1 MDVEVAPGR
10 TARMGP
16 WRSSTD
22 TATIATY
29 IDQPLDASA
38 VQACV
43 DHLVSEGYRRVVTA
57 ALEPREQAVFAD
69 RGFSLLRSLTLLRLD
84 LGETPLRRPPDP
96 GHRLRRVRSRRAAE
110 VLDVDHA
117 AFDEFWRFD
126 ATALQEAIQATP
138 QRLLRATSGLPAQAY
153 ALTGLAN
160 ERGYIQRLAV
170 VPSAHGQGLGT
181 ALLVDALRWLR
192 RRGARTAY
200 VNTQDDNIRA
210 MALYRRHGFRPVP
223 GGLAMM
229 GIDLQ

>member
-29 IDQPLDASA
+29 IDQPLDAAA
-38 VQACV
+38 VQACL

-69 RGFSLLRSLTLLRLD
+69 QGFTLLRSLTLLRLD
-84 LGETPLRRPPDP
+84 IGETPLPPPDP
-96 GHRLRRVRSRRAAE
+96 AIGSGGCVAAARAE

-126 ATALQEAIQATP
+126 ATALHEAIQATP
-138 QRLLRATSGLPAQAY
+138 QRLLRATSGLPAQGY

-170 VPSAHGQGLGT
+170 VPDMHGQGLGT

-192 RRGARTAY
+192 RVAPEPRT
-200 VNTQDDNIRA
+200 
-210 MALYRRHGFRPVP
+210 
-223 GGLAMM
+223 
-229 GIDLQ
+229 